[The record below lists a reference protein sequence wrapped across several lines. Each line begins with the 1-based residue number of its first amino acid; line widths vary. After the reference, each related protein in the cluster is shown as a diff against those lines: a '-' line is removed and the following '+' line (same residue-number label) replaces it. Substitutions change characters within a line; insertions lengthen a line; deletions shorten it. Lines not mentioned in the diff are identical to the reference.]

1 MAGYVPKLPLKLDSR
16 QGYTMIEDLKGL
28 VIQNFLMILL
38 TNPGERVMDSNFGVG
53 LKRLLFENYSSTAIV
68 LFEQRLNNQAKIHMP
83 YINITSIDYNTTEQ
97 DESLLSIK
105 FKIYIIPL
113 ATSSNITI
121 QSNGETIIS

>member
-16 QGYTMIEDLKGL
+16 QGYTMIEDLKSL
-28 VIQNFLMILL
+28 VIQNFLMLLL
-38 TNPGERVMDSNFGVG
+38 TNPGERVMDSKFGIG
-53 LKRLLFENYSSTAIV
+53 LKKVLFENYTPATII
-68 LFEQRLNNQAKIHMP
+68 LFEQKLEGQVKIHMP
-83 YINITSIDYNTTEQ
+83 YINITNIDYGDT
-97 DESLLSIK
+97 DEDSSLLSIR